1 MKKEEILKIIETRIE
16 DLDVL
21 IKLGGRSTIQ
31 KTEVEMWQFARNEL
45 TLVRDTIA
53 TTSEDEV

>member
-1 MKKEEILKIIETRIE
+1 MKKEVLKIIETRIE

-53 TTSEDEV
+53 TTSEGEV